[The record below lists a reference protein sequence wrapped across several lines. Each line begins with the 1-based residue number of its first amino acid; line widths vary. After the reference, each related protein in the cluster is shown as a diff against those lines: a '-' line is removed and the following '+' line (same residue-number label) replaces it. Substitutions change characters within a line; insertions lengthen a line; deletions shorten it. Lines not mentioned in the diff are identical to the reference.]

1 MDSKLKE
8 DKQFNTIVK
17 KAPAPD
23 PCIRCTVCQPPTA
36 SLMDECFHLSTVS
49 SSSNSPTAKMQ
60 TDVADLVEYSTS
72 SDSQFFLP
80 NSFFFESTIDSYLL
94 RYYLANAELYETTT
108 YMESLPLTM
117 QNSLDA
123 YLKLPLN
130 KRKPLVDPLPIKQH
144 GDFCYSR
151 FAIAAKED
159 LLCKAL
165 YMYKNASAQSATL
178 NYMGTF
184 FSGSVFSNQRNYCS
198 EKYPHSLPAFK
209 LEDYIFY
216 EFHTRISF
224 VIEACSALLEIQD
237 TENYEICKKELI
249 SSLHEILCIPSILS
263 GIFIMRQCILE
274 SIWSVDYTPY
284 SRSIIEDIHTRPEIP
299 AKQQVI
305 HAAFSRVLRGWSK
318 GSFLY
323 TKPCNVSVEKLV
335 LCQRTALVLLSA
347 IKSPINIV
355 EYVERPRY
363 GPVAFCNSRHRGVK
377 RYLDDLEVL
386 NSCPVQN
393 TWRSKEKHWILFQEI
408 YQAVRETLPTPPI
421 FNFKGDS

>member
-36 SLMDECFHLSTVS
+36 NLMDECFHLSTVS

-80 NSFFFESTIDSYLL
+80 NSVFFESTIDSYLL

-108 YMESLPLTM
+108 YMESLPPTM

-123 YLKLPLN
+123 YLKLPFN

-165 YMYKNASAQSATL
+165 
-178 NYMGTF
+178 
-184 FSGSVFSNQRNYCS
+184 
-198 EKYPHSLPAFK
+198 
-209 LEDYIFY
+209 
-216 EFHTRISF
+216 
-224 VIEACSALLEIQD
+224 
-237 TENYEICKKELI
+237 
-249 SSLHEILCIPSILS
+249 
-263 GIFIMRQCILE
+263 
-274 SIWSVDYTPY
+274 
-284 SRSIIEDIHTRPEIP
+284 
-299 AKQQVI
+299 
-305 HAAFSRVLRGWSK
+305 
-318 GSFLY
+318 
-323 TKPCNVSVEKLV
+323 
-335 LCQRTALVLLSA
+335 
-347 IKSPINIV
+347 
-355 EYVERPRY
+355 
-363 GPVAFCNSRHRGVK
+363 
-377 RYLDDLEVL
+377 
-386 NSCPVQN
+386 
-393 TWRSKEKHWILFQEI
+393 
-408 YQAVRETLPTPPI
+408 
-421 FNFKGDS
+421 

>member
-1 MDSKLKE
+1 M
-8 DKQFNTIVK
+8 
-17 KAPAPD
+17 
-23 PCIRCTVCQPPTA
+23 
-36 SLMDECFHLSTVS
+36 
-49 SSSNSPTAKMQ
+49 
-60 TDVADLVEYSTS
+60 
-72 SDSQFFLP
+72 
-80 NSFFFESTIDSYLL
+80 
-94 RYYLANAELYETTT
+94 
-108 YMESLPLTM
+108 
-117 QNSLDA
+117 
-123 YLKLPLN
+123 
-130 KRKPLVDPLPIKQH
+130 
-144 GDFCYSR
+144 
-151 FAIAAKED
+151 
-159 LLCKAL
+159 
-165 YMYKNASAQSATL
+165 
-178 NYMGTF
+178 
-184 FSGSVFSNQRNYCS
+184 
-198 EKYPHSLPAFK
+198 
-209 LEDYIFY
+209 
-216 EFHTRISF
+216 
-224 VIEACSALLEIQD
+224 EIQD

-305 HAAFSRVLRGWSK
+305 HSAFSRVLRGWSK